1 MLIACF
7 VITILAGY
15 VFNRIENFRD
25 KGYIIFISVLLILLM
40 GLRHETC
47 FIDTVRYVGGYNL
60 LKNASFSQ
68 IPNLMNKD
76 STFWIFS
83 KLIGYISGY
92 NYTIWLFILGAIY
105 VIPIAILIRK
115 YSLSSIYSYIVFWAL
130 GFCFFSMTGLRQTLA
145 FSLIVVAFI
154 FLMEKRPIM
163 FISTVLVASLF
174 HVTAAIFIIAYPI
187 TLAPLNKKTICLY
200 AISALLLQVF
210 GRSLLYILI
219 QSNDRFIGYEDFH
232 GANLSGLIIQILIFG
247 YSLYYL
253 QDELDLPINKTLFH
267 MCLLGIVFQS
277 VATHVAEM
285 FRISMYFSIFNIVL
299 FANAISS
306 TYKDPTLSIIRPLT
320 IVALCV
326 YTLISPSTN
335 TEYHFFWST
344 L

>member
-7 VITILAGY
+7 IITVLTGY
-15 VFNRIENFRD
+15 AFKRIENLRD
-25 KGYIIFISVLLILLM
+25 KGYIVFISVLLILLM

-47 FIDTVRYVGGYNL
+47 FIDTVRYVGGYNI

-83 KLIGYISGY
+83 KLVGSISGY
-92 NYTIWLFILGAIY
+92 SYTVWLFLLGAMY

-115 YSLSSIYSYIVFWAL
+115 YSLNSTYSYIVFWAL

-154 FLMEKRPIM
+154 FLMEKRPAM
-163 FISTVLVASLF
+163 FIFTVLAASLF
-174 HVTAAIFIIAYPI
+174 HITAAIFIIAYPI
-187 TLAPLNKKTICLY
+187 TLIPINKKTICLY
-200 AISALLLQVF
+200 AIAALLLQVF
-210 GRSLLYILI
+210 GRSLLYMLI
-219 QSNDRFIGYEDFH
+219 QSNDRFVGYEDFH
-232 GANLSGLIIQILIFG
+232 GANLSGLIIQILIFA

-299 FANAISS
+299 FANAITS

-335 TEYHFFWST
+335 TEYNFFWST